1 VTTQLF
7 PASENMLILPSRCAS
22 EYFEVSER

>member
-7 PASENMLILPSRCAS
+7 PASENMLILLENGAPRVRRAA
-22 EYFEVSER
+22 V